1 MPKKMEQ
8 EVAGMSREDLIENF
22 PTHYADKFSCIEAD
36 SSGAFTTLSQAMN
49 AYSPAVEGDL
59 CEDALLDALT
69 RQNLR
74 MDIHDDVQAST
85 IAEVFGTD
93 ETNNLLGM
101 EYLERCFSDS
111 IWSKDV
117 QFAPENVTRGG
128 QTEPFDPPT
137 YGYYARRMYQP
148 RVQLRHI
155 IAERIPVSGSVYEPG
170 ILDTVE
176 DNAITPV
183 SEGAKLPS
191 WTLTS
196 SNDTV
201 RMRKLGYMI
210 KMSQEFYSDS
220 NRRVN
225 LLVKAQRQKAA
236 QVENALVNQGL
247 QMIGANSVPG
257 NEATGPVAVAF
268 GATVPVS
275 QEVINL
281 HLRPDD
287 NYMIDTLIGTLEA
300 VSGYLSAP
308 VYYASNNMH
317 PGIPRGRNMLDNVI
331 GVEMIG
337 KKSATDVAAL
347 SDAASKPV
355 MLAFDSRVCLEYCV
369 NRRGM
374 VSQQGMDIEDQT
386 IMLTNA
392 HRYGFYLTPESD
404 RCRYRVVFGS

>member
-1 MPKKMEQ
+1 MPKKIEQ

-22 PTHYADKFSCIEAD
+22 PTHYKDKFQSIESD
-36 SSGAFTTLSQAMN
+36 SGGAFTTLSQAMN
-49 AYSPAVEGDL
+49 AYSPAIEGDI

-69 RQNLR
+69 RQDLR
-74 MDIHDDVQAST
+74 MDIHDDVEAST
-85 IAEVFGTD
+85 IAEVFQSS
-93 ETNNLLGM
+93 ETNNILGT

-155 IAERIPVSGSVYEPG
+155 IAERIPVSGSEYHPG

-196 SNDTV
+196 SEDNV

-220 NRRVN
+220 NRRIN

-236 QVENALVNQGL
+236 QVENALVDQGL
-247 QMIGANSVPG
+247 QMIGADTV
-257 NEATGPVAVAF
+257 TGSDQAGAVAVAF
-268 GATVPVS
+268 TDIQPTN

-300 VSGYLSAP
+300 VSGYLTAP
-308 VYYASNNMH
+308 IYYASGNMV
-317 PGIPRGRNMLDNVI
+317 PGAPRGRNMLDMVV
-331 GVEMIG
+331 GVETIG
-337 KKSATDVAAL
+337 KKSPDDVATLKTDPA
-347 SDAASKPV
+347 KPV
-355 MLAFDSRVCLEYCV
+355 MLAFDSKVCLEYCV
-369 NRRGM
+369 SRRGM

-386 IMLTNA
+386 IILTNS

-404 RCRYRVVFGS
+404 RCRYRVVFG